1 MYETVERNPGTE
13 FDIVRADGH
22 RVKADSKE
30 LYTPADLHFRRKF
43 SQRMNYCQSL
53 QTGVMDMS
61 CAIFLKNSNM
71 YPVKDKDGD
80 VKYSQQGAG
89 LNVEGKGCVSFLGG
103 SHLPSAEYVIDLKDM
118 TSGEVRYLKIGT
130 MSSDV
135 ADIRFTLDSGKLVIM
150 SGTKEILRADASIN
164 KVRVL
169 LKDRK
174 AFFIDATAQN
184 Q

>member
-1 MYETVERNPGTE
+1 V
-13 FDIVRADGH
+13 
-22 RVKADSKE
+22 
-30 LYTPADLHFRRKF
+30 
-43 SQRMNYCQSL
+43 SL
-53 QTGVMDMS
+53 
-61 CAIFLKNSNM
+61 
-71 YPVKDKDGD
+71 
-80 VKYSQQGAG
+80 
-89 LNVEGKGCVSFLGG
+89 LGG

-150 SGTKEILRADASIN
+150 SRTKEILRADASIN